1 MEREMNKIYNTKYS
15 IFLGSW
21 ITASKIARS
30 HDKTSQLTRPK
41 VRGVPGLQLMP
52 RYFTAL
58 LVVRGLSPFEPA
70 LAACPADSG
79 GIFQVTTGETCTAMQ
94 SSYSGA
100 TNSSATVRADNPGST
115 IQLTAPNVTV
125 TNTTNGNGY
134 ALETTTDGIINV
146 EGNLTAVTNGFN
158 GRAIYMAGGT
168 INISGNLV
176 ANHLVRAQGAGIEV
190 AGGVLNA
197 RGTTAIN
204 TAGADGLRNGGQSNF
219 VGDVAINAKN
229 YTQGILN
236 SGTATFGSNLTV
248 NTTDMNAGIN
258 MDGGSISVARDL
270 SISTSNTKR
279 DGMGIN
285 QERGGTISVQ
295 GNTTISTDASS
306 GYGIS
311 ISKGI
316 FESLGSNNVITTTG
330 INADGIYSRGG
341 VVALGTAASNATLG
355 SMAVM
360 LASGNV
366 TGGQNGIRAENIGTG
381 ALDITTSGT
390 VSGNRGAGI
399 VATNAATATNLTV
412 NQTAGTISGSTNGI
426 ETINNGTSPTTVTV
440 AGSVIGGTGA
450 GIYISGTAG
459 NTVNQTAGTISGSTN
474 GIETINKGT
483 SPTTVTV
490 AGSVIGGTGAGI
502 YISGTAGNTGV
513 VTLNSGALVSATSG
527 VAVRGGAGNA
537 TLIMNSGSKLN
548 GQVLLGEGD
557 NAMIIRGSADISGAT
572 LLDGGNST
580 DASVTG
586 ILGTATAATNTLTFD
601 NTTQSLAGSVMKN
614 WEVVTLDNAKVT
626 FSGDAAL
633 VTGTGTSPDGS
644 LQGLLIRDSSVLSSP
659 VALDVTGDVSIDAT
673 STLSHSQG
681 GSLTGNVSSA
691 GLIAW
696 ANTMPRQTLTINGN
710 YTGVAGSSLALN
722 TVLGD
727 DSSVTDKLV
736 VTGDSAGTTAVSV
749 SNAGGQGAQTVD
761 GIELIHVGGTST
773 SDAFTQAGRI
783 VAGLYDYTLV
793 KGNAS
798 GTDTQSWFL
807 TSRYVPETPVAEP
820 QPQPE
825 NRPQN
830 YRPGAGSYTANL
842 MAANTLFNT
851 RLHDRLGE
859 TQYTDALTGEKKVT
873 SMWMRNAGG
882 RSSFRMADGQNKITA
897 NRYVLQIGGDLAQ
910 WSGDDE
916 QRYHLGVMAGY
927 ANQHSKTKN
936 SLSGYTSEG
945 RVSGYSTGLYGT
957 FYQNEKDK
965 TGLYVDSWLQYSWF
979 NNTVAGRGLASE
991 EYKSSGLTASVE
1003 SGYTLHA
1010 GSYTTDGGMVN
1021 EFYIQPKAQ
1030 VTWMGVKADDHRE
1043 HNGTVVQGAGT
1054 DNVQTRLGVR
1064 AYLNGKSHID
1074 RNTVREFEPFVEA
1087 NWIHNS
1093 RQAGV
1098 RMGGEESLS
1107 SGTRNIA
1114 ELKTGV
1120 EGKITNNLN
1129 LWGNVA
1135 QQMGGKGYSDTQ
1147 AAVGVKFM
1155 F

>member
-1 MEREMNKIYNTKYS
+1 MKKIYKTKYNMS
-15 IFLGSW
+15 LGSW
-21 ITASKIARS
+21 IAVSEIARS
-30 HDKTSQLTRPK
+30 HGKISLLTRPK
-41 VRGVPGLQLMP
+41 ARGVADLPQLVLRP
-52 RYFTAL
+52 LAAL
-58 LVVRGLSPFEPA
+58 LTVGGLSPLGSV

-79 GIFQVTTGETCTAMQ
+79 GIFQVTTGETCTAVQ
-94 SSYSGA
+94 SSYIGSTG
-100 TNSSATVRADNPGST
+100 NSAIVRADNTGST

-125 TNTTNGNGY
+125 TNTTSSNGY
-134 ALETTTDGIINV
+134 ALETTTNGIINV
-146 EGNLTAVTNGFN
+146 GGNLTAVTNGKN
-158 GRAIYMAGGT
+158 GRAIYMTGGT

-190 AGGVLNA
+190 SGGMLNVE
-197 RGTTAIN
+197 GTTAIN
-204 TAGADGLRNGGQSNF
+204 TAHADGLRNAGSANF
-219 VGDVAINAKN
+219 VGDVTINAKD
-229 YTQGILN
+229 YSQGILN
-236 SGTATFGSNLTV
+236 YSTATFGNNLTV
-248 NTTDMNAGIN
+248 NTTDMDAGIN
-258 MDGGSISVARDL
+258 MGGGSISVVRDL
-270 SISTSNTKR
+270 SISTSNTTR
-279 DGMGIN
+279 VGQGIV
-285 QERGGTISVQ
+285 QTGGAISAQ
-295 GNTTISTDASS
+295 GNATISTGAS
-306 GYGIS
+306 GANGIR
-311 ISKGI
+311 ITDGT
-316 FESLGSNNVITTTG
+316 FEALGSNNVITSTG
-330 INADGIYSRGG
+330 TSADGINTTGG
-341 VVALGTAASNATLG
+341 VVALGTAASNATPG
-355 SMAVM
+355 SMAVL
-360 LASGNV
+360 LASGSV
-366 TGGQNGIRAENIGTG
+366 TGGQNGIKAQNIGTG

-390 VSGNRGAGI
+390 VSGNGGAGI
-399 VATNAATATNLTV
+399 VAINNATASNLTI
-412 NQTAGTISGSTNGI
+412 NQTAGTISGGTNGI
-426 ETINNGTSPTTVTV
+426 EVTNNGTSPTTVTV

-450 GIYISGTAG
+450 GINISGTAG
-459 NTVNQTAGTISGSTN
+459 NT
-474 GIETINKGT
+474 E
-483 SPTTVTV
+483 
-490 AGSVIGGTGAGI
+490 
-502 YISGTAGNTGV
+502 V

-527 VAVRGGAGNA
+527 VAVRSGAGNA

-557 NAMIIRGSADISGAT
+557 DAMIIRGTSDISGAT

-580 DASVTG
+580 NASVTD

-614 WEVVTLDNAKVT
+614 WEMVTLDNAKVT
-626 FSGDAAL
+626 FAGDAAL
-633 VTGTGTSPDGS
+633 VTGTGTSPDS
-644 LQGLLIRDSSVLSSP
+644 LQGLLIRNSSVLSSP

-673 STLSHSQG
+673 SALSHSKG
-681 GSLTGNVSSA
+681 GSLTGNVTSA

-696 ANTMPRQTLTINGN
+696 ANNTPGQTLTINGN
-710 YTGVAGSSLALN
+710 YTGVASSSLALN

-736 VTGDSAGTTAVSV
+736 ITGDSAGTTSVSV
-749 SNAGGQGAQTVD
+749 NNAGGAGAQTVE

-773 SDAFTQAGRI
+773 SNAFTQAGRI

-807 TSRYVPETPVAEP
+807 TSSYVPETPTEP
-820 QPQPE
+820 EQPQPKPE
-825 NRPQN
+825 QN
-830 YRPGAGSYTANL
+830 YRPEVGSYTANL

-882 RSSFRMADGQNKITA
+882 RNSFRMADGQNKTTA

-910 WSGDDE
+910 WSGDNE

-927 ANQHSKTKN
+927 ANQHSKTIN
-936 SLSGYTSEG
+936 SLSGYSSKG
-945 RVSGYSTGLYGT
+945 QISGYSTGLYGT

-979 NNTVAGRGLASE
+979 DNTVTGQGLASE
-991 EYKSSGLTASVE
+991 QYKSSGLTASVE

-1054 DNVQTRLGVR
+1054 DNIQTRLGVR

-1074 RNTVREFEPFVEA
+1074 RDTVREFEPFVEA

-1107 SGTRNIA
+1107 AGTRNIA